1 MTALRTRFGFRFVT
15 LARVWRRA
23 VDLELVASGLTDAT
37 WTPLIHLSESGDAI
51 TQKELARRVGIDGST
66 LVRLVDL
73 LSEAGL
79 VERKPD
85 PADRRAKRV
94 VLTEAGHAEVS
105 RIRARIAEAE
115 EQFLAECMAVSFAR
129 ATGLP
134 AFSYKGPNAVKVGGV
149 PGVWGRNL
157 MANRLYECPVVFL
170 EPYVANS
177 KETFARI
184 LAGDYKGA
192 KKVGGKFRVSLIEEY
207 VDAVVAGLVSYA
219 AGHSR

>member
-79 VERKPD
+79 LERKPD

-115 EQFLAECMAVSFAR
+115 EQFLADLDEDTIATMTRAFA
-129 ATGLP
+129 
-134 AFSYKGPNAVKVGGV
+134 
-149 PGVWGRNL
+149 
-157 MANRLYECPVVFL
+157 
-170 EPYVANS
+170 
-177 KETFARI
+177 
-184 LAGDYKGA
+184 
-192 KKVGGKFRVSLIEEY
+192 LIEQRVEG
-207 VDAVVAGLVSYA
+207 VLADHGDGKRAS
-219 AGHSR
+219 

>member
-1 MTALRTRFGFRFVT
+1 MTGTTTDITALRTRFGFRFVT

-23 VDLELVASGLTDAT
+23 VDLELVAAGLTDAT

-85 PADRRAKRV
+85 PDDRRAKRV
-94 VLTEAGHAEVS
+94 VLTKAGHAEVT

-115 EQFLAECMAVSFAR
+115 ERFLCDLDEDTIATMTR
-129 ATGLP
+129 A
-134 AFSYKGPNAVKVGGV
+134 
-149 PGVWGRNL
+149 
-157 MANRLYECPVVFL
+157 
-170 EPYVANS
+170 
-177 KETFARI
+177 FARI
-184 LAGDYKGA
+184 EDRVEGVLAAHDD
-192 KKVGGKFRVSLIEEY
+192 GKRK
-207 VDAVVAGLVSYA
+207 
-219 AGHSR
+219 R